1 MIETTINIHIET
13 MEKINKISSVYNISR
28 NKVIK
33 NLLKKVMDKE
43 LNSFFINKSV
53 KYQKSDIRENWHK
66 FHVLL
71 NGVC

>member
-13 MEKINKISSVYNISR
+13 MKKINKISSVYNISR

-33 NLLKKVMDKE
+33 NLLKRVMSKE
-43 LNSFFINKSV
+43 LNSFFINKCV

-66 FHVLL
+66 FHILL
-71 NGVC
+71 DGVC